1 MKEKIVIFIS
11 WHLPR
16 SVVYW
21 CAIRL
26 LAHAT
31 QGEYSDQNVPYLYAM
46 DALKRW

>member
-1 MKEKIVIFIS
+1 MKEKIVQFIA

-21 CAIRL
+21 CSIRL
-26 LAHAT
+26 LAYAT
-31 QGEYSDQNVPYLYAM
+31 QGEYSDQVVPELYAM